1 MFQSVFIFP
10 NEPTYG
16 WYLSVAGIFLN
27 ISWVL
32 HNVIAWLK
40 NRPFLGKRVSTI
52 YIVTVSLS
60 IPYWILEITANFLY
74 FNPPYNPLFTHTRPW
89 EALCRFVHSNIR
101 SGTILTFLVT
111 RGGSSPYVHFSGI
124 SKVVTSFPYMRSS
137 RYHHDSAFFSWQ

>member
-10 NEPTYG
+10 NEPAYG

-40 NRPFLGKRVSTI
+40 NRPFLGKKVSTI
-52 YIVTVSLS
+52 YIVTVMLS

-74 FNPPYNPLFTHTRPW
+74 FNPPYNSLFTRTRPW
-89 EALCRFVHSNIR
+89 EALCRFV
-101 SGTILTFLVT
+101 
-111 RGGSSPYVHFSGI
+111 
-124 SKVVTSFPYMRSS
+124 K
-137 RYHHDSAFFSWQ
+137 